1 MDVDTSEPDGTLEE
15 EGAVESRVE
24 RENSDTEISHRLMD
38 DGNRMRKRRLE
49 MSPRDDGQKKP
60 RDVLEVILKPN
71 SSSAFELGCS
81 IM

>member
-1 MDVDTSEPDGTLEE
+1 MEGT
-15 EGAVESRVE
+15 VESRVE
-24 RENSDTEISHRLMD
+24 RENSDTEISHHPMD

-49 MSPRDDGQKKP
+49 MSPSHEDGQKKP